1 MNGKR
6 ILLIVG
12 GGIAAYKSL
21 DLVRRL
27 KERGAS
33 VRAILTKGGAEFIT
47 PLSLSVLTGEKTFTE
62 LFDLKDE
69 AEIGHIRLSREAD
82 LVVVAPATAD
92 LLAKMAQGL
101 ATDLASTVVLA
112 TDKTVL
118 AAPAMNVRMWQH
130 PATRRN
136 LATLRQDGIRFV
148 GPDEGEMACGE
159 YGPGRMAEPQAIVA
173 AIEKILGEGAEP
185 RAGATP
191 IRSLAGMR
199 VLITSGPTHEPIDP
213 VRYIANRSSG
223 KQGHALARAAVSLGA
238 DVTLVTGPVSLP
250 DPDGVRVVRVETA
263 EEMLAAALASLPADI
278 AICAAAVADW
288 RAAGATTQKLKK
300 EGGATS
306 LRLTENPDILATL
319 AKPGPKRPRLV
330 IGFAAETENLI
341 ANASEKR
348 RRQGRRLDRRQRR
361 FAGHRRDGRRRHANP
376 SRHRRGRRGLAA
388 SEQGRDGDAPPC
400 PRGGDARRQ
409 APGGGMS
416 VTVRV
421 KRLPHGEGLP
431 LPSYQSKEAAGLDV
445 VAGVPE
451 GAAVAIPPGA
461 RALIPTGFALELPRG
476 YEAQVRPRSGL
487 ALKHGVTL
495 LNSPGTIDSD
505 YRGELMVIL
514 VNHGDEPFLVRRGE
528 RIAQLVIAPVSHA
541 EIVAA
546 EELAATSRGPGG
558 FGSTG

>member
-1 MNGKR
+1 MDVNGKR

-47 PLSLSVLTGEKTFTE
+47 PLSLSVLTGEKTFTA

-101 ATDLASTVVLA
+101 ATDLASTVLLA
-112 TDKTVL
+112 TDKVL

-136 LATLRQDGIRFV
+136 LATLRPDGIRLV

-159 YGPGRMAEPQAIVA
+159 YGPGRMAEPQAILA

-199 VLITSGPTHEPIDP
+199 VLVTSGPTHEPIDP

-223 KQGHALARAAVSLGA
+223 KQGHALARAAVALGA

-250 DPDGVRVVRVETA
+250 NPDGVRVVRVETA
-263 EEMLAAALASLPADI
+263 EEMLAAALAHLPADI

-300 EGGATS
+300 EGGAAS

-319 AKPGPKRPRLV
+319 ARPGPKRPRLV
-330 IGFAAETENLI
+330 IGFAAETEYPI
-341 ANASEKR
+341 ANASESRSAKGADWIVATDVSP
-348 RRQGRRLDRRQRR
+348 GRGVMGGDGTQIHLVTAAGVEDWPPLSKDETAMRLLAR
-361 FAGHRRDGRRRHANP
+361 AAAT
-376 SRHRRGRRGLAA
+376 LAA
-388 SEQGRDGDAPPC
+388 
-400 PRGGDARRQ
+400 
-409 APGGGMS
+409 
-416 VTVRV
+416 
-421 KRLPHGEGLP
+421 KRP
-431 LPSYQSKEAAGLDV
+431 
-445 VAGVPE
+445 
-451 GAAVAIPPGA
+451 
-461 RALIPTGFALELPRG
+461 
-476 YEAQVRPRSGL
+476 
-487 ALKHGVTL
+487 
-495 LNSPGTIDSD
+495 
-505 YRGELMVIL
+505 
-514 VNHGDEPFLVRRGE
+514 
-528 RIAQLVIAPVSHA
+528 
-541 EIVAA
+541 AA
-546 EELAATSRGPGG
+546 E
-558 FGSTG
+558 